1 MSPLALAIYCPSW
14 PFFGSVGSA
23 SRSGYEFLTIYIGT
37 VLMIGLFAPL
47 IARVVRLAKG
57 PNITPIADFI
67 PARYRKSQ
75 AVAPT
80 GAPLALIRTRP
91 HLPLPLKA
99 GLLF

>member
-23 SRSGYEFLTIYIGT
+23 SRSGYEFLTIYIGP

-57 PNITPIADFI
+57 QNITPIAGFI

-75 AVAPT
+75 AGAATVPVVCVIGTLPYLAP
-80 GAPLALIRTRP
+80 
-91 HLPLPLKA
+91 HVQA
-99 GLLF
+99 G